1 MVNMVLKKTTIKD
14 VAKKSGFSPTTV
26 SRVLNENYPVKSETR
41 EKILK
46 AVHELQFNRN
56 TTARNLRIK
65 KSGLMAL
72 VVADINNTYY
82 SKIAKRVG
90 DGLFDEDY
98 NLLVCNTDEIED
110 KENKILSMLTNK
122 GVDVIAIASSANT
135 PDFIKSMFDLGNKIV
150 LLDRD
155 LNIKGIPFIGSDNFK
170 SSKQLTEYVI
180 KKGHKRIAFVS
191 GPEGVVTAQ
200 DRLRG
205 YQAALLENNLNLNEY
220 NIVPGQFKKNEAFS
234 AIKNFLLLNV
244 ESTNPY
250 TTIVS
255 SNNLMTAGIIAAV
268 NDMGL
273 KIPDDISLVSFG
285 SVDMQEIISPQITH
299 IDQNET
305 ELAKVTL
312 ETMLKLA
319 KEETLNSNEN
329 NLIQDKL
336 VEGNSVLNLNKT

>member
-1 MVNMVLKKTTIKD
+1 MVLKKTTIKD